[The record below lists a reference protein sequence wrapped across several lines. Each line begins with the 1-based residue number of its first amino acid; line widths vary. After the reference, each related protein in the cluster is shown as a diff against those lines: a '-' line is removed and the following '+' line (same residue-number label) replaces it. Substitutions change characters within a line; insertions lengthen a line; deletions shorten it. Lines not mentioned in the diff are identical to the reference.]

1 MHTSTN
7 SEVTWFGT
15 KGIFCSPGG
24 VWKPMGGHA
33 IAITFYKQAEYNGQF
48 CDNDMTIERFYICKA
63 LI

>member
-15 KGIFCSPGG
+15 KGISCGD
-24 VWKPMGGHA
+24 WKPMGGHA
-33 IAITFYKQAEYNGQF
+33 IAIAFTKNSEYNGQH
-48 CDNDMTIERFYICKA
+48 CDSDMKIERNYICKA